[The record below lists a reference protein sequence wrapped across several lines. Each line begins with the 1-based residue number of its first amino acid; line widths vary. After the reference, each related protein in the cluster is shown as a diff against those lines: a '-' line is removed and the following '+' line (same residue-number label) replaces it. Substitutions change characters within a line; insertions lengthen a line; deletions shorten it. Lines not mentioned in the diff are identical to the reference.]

1 MSTESQGRSWGGI
14 VSSVPTSYRRRHR
27 ESARRSTLAVAKVA
41 GVASAALAFLA
52 CGGAP
57 SYAAPVTDAFGN
69 TCDTSELIANP
80 NPPPDSIC
88 PASLN
93 QAKRKSVLPPPKLG
107 PPDVNP
113 IFDYNHPFIYGMW
126 AGMGH
131 WGTGGMGDPPR
142 LGGPITFSLFG
153 SDNASGV
160 YAGVGTSS
168 TWNSGYRVTDTAGA
182 IPPNSLAPGFRALST
197 QAGANLTADG
207 TRLFDLN
214 GNQKLLFGV
223 TFEYRRSEM
232 DFGTS
237 ALTPGV
243 TSAGSV
249 RRDTYS
255 IKGSADYLLDTIYF
269 SGRAAVEW
277 SHVDI
282 TNNVVQGRG
291 DTNGRGFAV
300 SGTVGKLFTLLNSTG
315 VQPTMLV
322 KAPPSRAGG
331 YAVFLDLNGR
341 LGYRNV
347 RDDGFTDSSGFIYG
361 TEQLSYWTLGA
372 RANLVAVIPSAL
384 GRFSWMPYVGLTFD
398 QQLGFRHT
406 WDLPSASDTLD
417 FSQGQTWWGVQ
428 GGLSMLDRGGVKA
441 GVNAYY
447 RASSDTSVLGG
458 NLFLKVPFFA
468 DAVIPAKESGI
479 RVLSK

>member
-1 MSTESQGRSWGGI
+1 MSTGA
-14 VSSVPTSYRRRHR
+14 RRRCLGAIFGVT
-27 ESARRSTLAVAKVA
+27 ARRRGNRQLPLGASAAAAEIA
-41 GVASAALAFLA
+41 GVAGIALALLMCSA
-52 CGGAP
+52 TR
-57 SYAAPVTDAFGN
+57 SYAIPFTDAFGN
-69 TCDTSELIANP
+69 TCDTGDTIANP
-80 NPPPDSIC
+80 NPPPDTIC
-88 PASLN
+88 PASLGR
-93 QAKRKSVLPPPKLG
+93 ARSRSGPAPKLENLG
-107 PPDVNP
+107 P
-113 IFDYNHPFIYGMW
+113 FDYTNPVIYGMW
-126 AGMGH
+126 
-131 WGTGGMGDPPR
+131 GGLGWLGPVYGPELSAFPSR
-142 LGGPITFSLFG
+142 LGGPVTFSLFG

-160 YAGVGTSS
+160 YAGVSTSS

-182 IPPNSLAPGFRALST
+182 IPPNSSAPGFHALST
-197 QAGANLTADG
+197 RAGADLITDG

-214 GNQKLLFGV
+214 ANQRLLFGV

-237 ALTPGV
+237 ALTPAVAG
-243 TSAGSV
+243 AGSA
-249 RRDTYS
+249 RRDTYA

-282 TNNVVQGRG
+282 TNNVVQGQG
-291 DTNGRGFAV
+291 NTNGHGFAV
-300 SGTVGKLFTLLNSTG
+300 SGTVGKIFTLFNSTG

-322 KAPPSRAGG
+322 KAPPTRAGG
-331 YAVFLDLNGR
+331 YAVFLDVSGQ

-347 RDDGFTDSSGFIYG
+347 RDNGFTDSSGFIYG
-361 TEQLSYWTLGA
+361 TEQLSYWAVGA
-372 RANLVAVIPSAL
+372 RANLGAVIPSAL

-406 WDLPSASDTLD
+406 WDLPSVGDTLD

-428 GGLSMLDRGGVKA
+428 AGLNVLDRGGVKA

-458 NLFLKVPFFA
+458 GLFLKVPLFA
-468 DAVIPAKESGI
+468 DSVVPAKDSGI
-479 RVLSK
+479 RIISK